1 MGSSNDNPAK
11 GKTGSASRVQG
22 EGDHKA
28 AREYDADTR
37 NFIETHDVTKLARK
51 AAPGSGEEAADLLQ
65 AEEVGRSHA
74 SGVKSSPISM
84 SAAGIVS
91 RTILATSAAVRA
103 LPLATLMTRCS
114 PAFHGGAC
122 KAVTMPSLQSST
134 WV

>member
-74 SGVKSSPISM
+74 SGVKSSQHGPQDKTREKSD
-84 SAAGIVS
+84 SPSNS
-91 RTILATSAAVRA
+91 RS
-103 LPLATLMTRCS
+103 
-114 PAFHGGAC
+114 
-122 KAVTMPSLQSST
+122 
-134 WV
+134 